1 MKATDL
7 AGRPFP
13 DVALPGLDGKRQ
25 RLVLGASGACVIGL
39 GHSEC
44 GTTRLTLPYLK
55 RMHDRRGPGAS
66 VVVVLQDDAA
76 AARALLAPLPSDL
89 PVRLEGDPYPL
100 ARATGLTTVPTLFL
114 IGPERRVERVCEGF
128 ERAAIEAMAGR
139 LGIDAPF
146 FDAEDKAPAL
156 RPG

>member
-13 DVALPGLDGKRQ
+13 DMALPDLDGKRQ
-25 RLVLGASGACVIGL
+25 PFLFGASGSCVAI
-39 GHSEC
+39 GHSDC

-66 VVVVLQDDAA
+66 VVIVLQDDAA
-76 AARALLAPLPSDL
+76 AVRALLGPLASDL
-89 PVRLEGDPYPL
+89 PIRLEGDPYPL

-114 IGPERRVERVCEGF
+114 VGPARRVERVCEGF

-139 LGIDAPF
+139 LGVAAPF